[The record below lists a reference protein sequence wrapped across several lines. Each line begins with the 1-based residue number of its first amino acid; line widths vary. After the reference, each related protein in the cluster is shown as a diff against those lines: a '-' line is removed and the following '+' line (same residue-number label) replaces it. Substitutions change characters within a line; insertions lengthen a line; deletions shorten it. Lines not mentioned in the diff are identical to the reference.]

1 MTMKKIIETE
11 KAPKAIGPYSQAN
24 EKNNT
29 IYVSGQLPINPQTGA
44 IESDNVLEQTRQSL
58 ENAGAVLVAA
68 GASFDDVVKVT
79 VLLDDIEDF
88 AQMNTV
94 YSTFFTSNY
103 PARAAYEVAK
113 LPLGA
118 KVEIEMIA
126 EK

>member
-29 IYVSGQLPINPQTGA
+29 VYVSGQLPINPQTST
-44 IESDNVLEQTRQSL
+44 IESDDISEQTRQSL
-58 ENAGAVLVAA
+58 ENARAVLAAA

-79 VLLDDIEDF
+79 VLLDDIQDF

-94 YSTFFTSNY
+94 YGTFFTSNY